1 MIDSLEVLTAASSAE
16 LRDAVH
22 GLRRHWTPRG
32 PEPVAFFTLGA
43 PSYLDLAPDPES
55 AVYQRRAQASRPLL
69 RDSFD
74 WLYTRLSKLLGE
86 HLGAPVTYA
95 EHLGLPGFH
104 VWLSAAVFTKPVAP
118 LHFDLQYQSI
128 SWPPGTDL
136 TRHIS
141 FTLAI
146 RLPAA
151 GGGLNVWDVS
161 HEQFRHALRKGWV
174 ESVADL
180 KRFHTMEYVPY
191 APGRLV
197 IHSGHTLHQ
206 VAPSARVQPDDERL
220 TFQGHGVWCDG
231 RWLLYW

>member
-128 SWPPGTDL
+128 SWPPG
-136 TRHIS
+136 RI
-141 FTLAI
+141 
-146 RLPAA
+146 
-151 GGGLNVWDVS
+151 
-161 HEQFRHALRKGWV
+161 
-174 ESVADL
+174 
-180 KRFHTMEYVPY
+180 
-191 APGRLV
+191 
-197 IHSGHTLHQ
+197 
-206 VAPSARVQPDDERL
+206 
-220 TFQGHGVWCDG
+220 
-231 RWLLYW
+231 

>member
-1 MIDSLEVLTAASSAE
+1 MIDSLDVLTAADSAA

-32 PEPVAFFTLGA
+32 PEPAAFFTLGA
-43 PSYLDLAPDPES
+43 PSYLDLAPNPGS
-55 AVYQRRAQASRPLL
+55 ADYQRHADASRPLL
-69 RDSFD
+69 QDSFG
-74 WLYTRLSKLLGE
+74 WLYTRLAELLGK
-86 HLGAPVTYA
+86 HLAADVGFP

-104 VWLSAAVFTKPVAP
+104 VWLSAAVFTKPIAP

-128 SWPPGTDL
+128 SWPPDTDL

-141 FTLAI
+141 FTLPI

-161 HEQFRHALRKGWV
+161 HEQFRRALAKGWV

-180 KRFHTMEYVPY
+180 KRFHPLQYVPY
-191 APGRLV
+191 TVGRMVL
-197 IHSGHTLHQ
+197 HSGHTLHQ
-206 VAPSARVQPDDERL
+206 VAPSSRVQPDDERL
-220 TFQGHGVWCDG
+220 TLQGHGVWCDG